1 VIIEAA
7 ALTKSYNGRVVLN
20 GLAHRFDSGLTY
32 TIEGPNGCGKSTLL
46 RLLALLEAPDAGEVR
61 YMDDG
66 GHAQPHDLALRRR
79 LTLVLPHTGIFN
91 TTAFNNVAY
100 GLKIRGWKFY
110 DLEKRVNDILV
121 TVGLWHKRHQR
132 ALDLSSGETK
142 RLGLARAMVIEPEV
156 LLLDEPTA
164 NIDPANM
171 EIIEGLIQRLK
182 NRRNATILLITHDPA
197 QARRLGD
204 HCLVL
209 KDGHLVPV

>member
-1 VIIEAA
+1 
-7 ALTKSYNGRVVLN
+7 
-20 GLAHRFDSGLTY
+20 
-32 TIEGPNGCGKSTLL
+32 
-46 RLLALLEAPDAGEVR
+46 
-61 YMDDG
+61 
-66 GHAQPHDLALRRR
+66 
-79 LTLVLPHTGIFN
+79 
-91 TTAFNNVAY
+91 
-100 GLKIRGWKFY
+100 
-110 DLEKRVNDILV
+110 
-121 TVGLWHKRHQR
+121 
-132 ALDLSSGETK
+132 
-142 RLGLARAMVIEPEV
+142 MVIEPEV